1 MERVLRSIRK
11 ESYGKWLAVGRSAPG
26 DVTLLLG
33 GVDAGVTSALIGR
46 ARLGVLGKPIAATG
60 GDVSEPLS
68 LGLALDPDAISFSRG
83 G

>member
-1 MERVLRSIRK
+1 MERVLRPIRK

-26 DVTLLLG
+26 DATLLLG
-33 GVDAGVTSALIGR
+33 GVDAGVTSALISHW
-46 ARLGVLGKPIAATG
+46 VLGKPIVATG

-83 G
+83 C